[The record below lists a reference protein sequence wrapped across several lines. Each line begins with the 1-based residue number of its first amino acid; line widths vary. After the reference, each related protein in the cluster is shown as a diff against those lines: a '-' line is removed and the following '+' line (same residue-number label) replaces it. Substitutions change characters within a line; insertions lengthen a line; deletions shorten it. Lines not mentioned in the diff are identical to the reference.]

1 MTHPLKMTS
10 EILYERLLR
19 FAKDCQE
26 LVFSLPKNTWNHEYS
41 SQLIRSSASPG
52 ANYIEAIEASSPK
65 DFTYRLKICRKESK
79 ESVHWLILIK
89 NANLN
94 ILIVQN
100 RSEKLI
106 SEAREFIKIFA
117 SSVLT
122 SERNQQIK
130 KVNKW

>member
-1 MTHPLKMTS
+1 MTS

-26 LVFSLPKNTWNHEYS
+26 LVFSLPKNTWNYEYT

-100 RSEKLI
+100 KSEKLI

-130 KVNKW
+130 K